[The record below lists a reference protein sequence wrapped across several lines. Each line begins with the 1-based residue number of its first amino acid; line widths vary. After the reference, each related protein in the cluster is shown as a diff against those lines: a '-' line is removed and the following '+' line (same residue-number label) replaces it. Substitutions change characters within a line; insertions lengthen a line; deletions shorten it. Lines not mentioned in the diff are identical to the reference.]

1 MAMRPNPRQERPRL
15 SRQRVLECA
24 MTIADTGGLSAL
36 TMRSLAKE
44 LNVKPMAL
52 YHYFATK
59 DEILDGLVDLVF
71 AAIEL
76 PNVHGQWR
84 EEIRRR
90 AHSARQELGRHP
102 WAIAL
107 LESRTIQGPATLQ
120 HHETM
125 IATLRTAGFSPRM
138 TAHAYALID
147 SYVYG
152 FAVQEA
158 ALPYPRS
165 NDAFD
170 KYVSA
175 EQYPYLVELAH
186 EHVLRPNYDFGT
198 EFKFGLDVI
207 LDGLMRRISD
217 TDDTSGLTS

>member
-1 MAMRPNPRQERPRL
+1 
-15 SRQRVLECA
+15 
-24 MTIADTGGLSAL
+24 
-36 TMRSLAKE
+36 
-44 LNVKPMAL
+44 
-52 YHYFATK
+52 
-59 DEILDGLVDLVF
+59 
-71 AAIEL
+71 
-76 PNVHGQWR
+76 
-84 EEIRRR
+84 
-90 AHSARQELGRHP
+90 
-102 WAIAL
+102 
-107 LESRTIQGPATLQ
+107 
-120 HHETM
+120 M

-175 EQYPYLVELAH
+175 EQYPHLVELAH

-198 EFKFGLDVI
+198 EFEFGLNVI

-217 TDDTSGLTS
+217 TDSEEIS